1 MQQHRAGEWPAAHAD
16 DGGARVSHLPR
27 AAFDAV
33 GGYDESFS
41 HNEDAE
47 LDFRLRKSGFRIW
60 MTDKTRMTYY
70 PRASVMPLFRQY
82 LAYGRGRAKNLLKHR
97 SIPKIRQMIPL
108 AVLPVFVLALL
119 SLVHWAALIPLG
131 LWIAA
136 CLGYG
141 LWMAI
146 GQKNQYGP
154 LAAFSAMVM
163 HLAWSTG
170 FWLEL
175 LKFRGR
181 KAVS

>member
-1 MQQHRAGEWPAAHAD
+1 M
-16 DGGARVSHLPR
+16 
-27 AAFDAV
+27 
-33 GGYDESFS
+33 
-41 HNEDAE
+41 
-47 LDFRLRKSGFRIW
+47 
-60 MTDKTRMTYY
+60 
-70 PRASVMPLFRQY
+70 
-82 LAYGRGRAKNLLKHR
+82 KHR

-136 CLGYG
+136 CVGYG

-146 GQKNQYGP
+146 GQKNPYGP